1 MSRHLLPVCLLGL
14 AACGR
19 LDFTALDVGD
29 GGAGDAPAS
38 TGSAG
43 PRYLI
48 ELDANAA
55 VPVVAGSRGRVAVLE
70 GFQGATTIAG
80 TALAGQAMYAS
91 SGLVWLDPSGAA
103 AASTVL
109 DSTSVC
115 QIRTLGNTNA
125 GAGVLAA
132 GFSQAGTTTPAYGP
146 CAIASG
152 HQDGISIA
160 IDATANQSLVADVV
174 STSFNI
180 QTWFATGYASGDV
193 ALTGIYG
200 GGGMLGSASFP
211 ATTSDE
217 NPFLARVDPT
227 THAPR
232 WTLAVTSTDSMGAG
246 PIDPDGDDLC
256 ATGQFSGNQTVFG
269 TALTSA
275 GLRDAWIARFDRD
288 GHPRFVRALG
298 SSTQDSVGSGTSILA
313 TSDGGCTIAAP
324 IAGDVTIDSF
334 SLPAAQGPVVVVR
347 FAATGVATAAIRTGQ
362 LQLAHLGDRVFAA
375 LPCSG
380 TTCTLADLT
389 YAPSGDDIVIAS
401 LDPQLHATQ
410 VAAIT
415 GGAKALAQ
423 LVAIAPDALALAF
436 TASATT
442 NLGALALTP
451 AGPVNALALYG
462 VAP

>member
-1 MSRHLLPVCLLGL
+1 MYRHLAPWALIAV

-19 LDFTALDVGD
+19 LGFDVVARGD
-29 GGAGDAPAS
+29 GGDDDAPAS

-43 PRYLI
+43 ARYLI
-48 ELDANAA
+48 ELDANTAA
-55 VPVVAGSRGRVAVLE
+55 PVIAGKRGRVAVLE
-70 GFQGATTIAG
+70 GFQGATTIAA
-80 TALAGQAMYAS
+80 TALTGQAANAS

-125 GAGVLAA
+125 GDGVLAA
-132 GFSQAGTTTPAYGP
+132 GFTQAGTTTPAFGP

-160 IDATANQSLVADVV
+160 VDAAAGQSLVADVV
-174 STSFNI
+174 SQTFNI
-180 QTWFATGYASGDV
+180 QTWFATGYGDGDV

-211 ATTSDE
+211 ATSSDE
-217 NPFLARVDPT
+217 NPFLARVDPV
-227 THAPR
+227 THMPR
-232 WTLAVTSTDSMGAG
+232 WVLAVNSTDSMGAG

-275 GLRDAWIARFDRD
+275 GLRDAWVARFDHD

-298 SSTQDSVGSGTSILA
+298 SASQDSVGAGASILA
-313 TSDGGCTIAAP
+313 TSDGGCTLAAP
-324 IAGDVTIDSF
+324 IAGDVSIDNF
-334 SLPAAQGPVVVVR
+334 ALPVAQGPVVVVR
-347 FAATGVATAAIRTGQ
+347 FSATGVATAALRTGP

-380 TTCTLADLT
+380 MTCTLANLT
-389 YAPSGDDIVIAS
+389 YTPSGDDIVIAS
-401 LDPQLHATQ
+401 LDPQLHATH

-415 GGAKALAQ
+415 GGAKPLTQ
-423 LVAIAPDALALAF
+423 LVAIAPDALAVAF
-436 TASATT
+436 TASTATH
-442 NLGALALTP
+442 LGELALTP

-462 VAP
+462 VSP